1 MTGNGKRVSKSF
13 IEDEEITYIV
23 SLLTSIFIFILIK
36 KSSSADLSV
45 EEDCSLLSQANSS
58 NCASNSLQ
66 EATVYKESLS
76 RAVSKSSTIKC
87 LTNIY
92 DDTNRIK
99 SDFKDSNIS
108 EVSDEGLRQQLKDEP
123 EPSQLSK
130 EAWKEIKIQTYTT
143 EIFNDINRTLCMS
156 TIIPEAK
163 NEVQISSLVFKNIGR
178 FNFSF
183 GSREFQFL

>member
-23 SLLTSIFIFILIK
+23 SLLTSIFIFILMK

-108 EVSDEGLRQQLKDEP
+108 EVSDEGLQLKDEP

-130 EAWKEIKIQTYTT
+130 EAWKEIKLQTYTT

-163 NEVQISSLVFKNIGR
+163 NEVQISSLVF
-178 FNFSF
+178 
-183 GSREFQFL
+183 